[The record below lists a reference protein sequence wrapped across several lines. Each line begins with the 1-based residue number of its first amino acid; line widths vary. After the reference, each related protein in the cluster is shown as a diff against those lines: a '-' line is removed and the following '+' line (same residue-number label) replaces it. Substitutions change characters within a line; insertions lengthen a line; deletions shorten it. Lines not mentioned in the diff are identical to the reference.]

1 MCFSKFQ
8 SLFFL
13 SPIASNR
20 LLDHNIYYSY
30 LVDYFLFF
38 LGSNEP
44 IGDKW
49 FGTNGKKGDE
59 LRPLFMVVNYL
70 SYSHSIVEGGF
81 DEMS

>member
-1 MCFSKFQ
+1 MFFKVSELILSESN
-8 SLFFL
+8 SLK
-13 SPIASNR
+13 SIIRPQY
-20 LLDHNIYYSY
+20 LL
-30 LVDYFLFF
+30 FLFSGLFLIF

-49 FGTNGKKGDE
+49 FGLNGKKGDE